1 MERSK
6 EDIEK
11 IASDLVRAYKEHFST
26 DDVSRVLEGV
36 SKLLEE
42 KETKF
47 FMQHLG
53 ILGGKD
59 LCNVKEAIERGRT
72 REEYAKVELVQAAI
86 EATRAEPEPTLLAA
100 FDKAV
105 EPKPETIPAP
115 RERPVEAKPVPARKG
130 GRFKKG

>member
-1 MERSK
+1 MERSR

-11 IASDLVRAYKEHFST
+11 IAADMIREYQAHFGT

-47 FMQHLG
+47 FTQHLG

-59 LCNVKEAIERGRT
+59 LCNVKEAIERGRAVSET
-72 REEYAKVELVQAAI
+72 AKVELDKRAV
-86 EATRAEPEPTLLAA
+86 EASKDPRFGDSIPLLAA
-100 FDKAV
+100 YDKAV
-105 EPKPETIPAP
+105 AGNTS
-115 RERPVEAKPVPARKG
+115 ERKVEAVTVPARKN

>member
-11 IASDLVRAYKEHFST
+11 IAADMIREYQVHFGT

-47 FMQHLG
+47 FTQHLG

-59 LCNVKEAIERGRT
+59 LCNVKEAIERRG
-72 REEYAKVELVQAAI
+72 AVSAAGKVELDKLVI
-86 EATRAEPEPTLLAA
+86 EASREPKPDLLAA
-100 FDKAV
+100 FDKAIEPGTTFTIV
-105 EPKPETIPAP
+105 E
-115 RERPVEAKPVPARKG
+115 REVESKPVPARKN
-130 GRFKKG
+130 GRSKKG

>member
-11 IASDLVRAYKEHFST
+11 IAADMIREYQAHFGT

-47 FMQHLG
+47 FTQHLG

-59 LCNVKEAIERGRT
+59 LCNVKEAIERRGAVSAA
-72 REEYAKVELVQAAI
+72 AKVEI
-86 EATRAEPEPTLLAA
+86 DRRAVDASRDTTSLLAA

-105 EPKPETIPAP
+105 AGDTS
-115 RERPVEAKPVPARKG
+115 ERKVEAVTVPARKN
-130 GRFKKG
+130 GRSKKG

>member
-1 MERSK
+1 MERSR

-11 IASDLVRAYKEHFST
+11 IAADMIREYQAHFGT

-47 FMQHLG
+47 FTQHLG

-59 LCNVKEAIERGRT
+59 LCNVKEAIERGRAVSET
-72 REEYAKVELVQAAI
+72 AKVELDKLVLEYA
-86 EATRAEPEPTLLAA
+86 REPKPDLLVA
-100 FDKAV
+100 FDKAID
-105 EPKPETIPAP
+105 PGATFTIA
-115 RERPVEAKPVPARKG
+115 ERKVEAVTVPARKN
-130 GRFKKG
+130 GRSKKG